1 MFAGSSLYK
10 PSMLFLS
17 YDVVVWFTKQTL
29 ESSYCWPLINITII
43 VLKKNVKFPQDKTK
57 KDRQEI
63 FSKWF
68 PQDNTEQCYSYMPFI
83 YLLRGWG
90 RVWTL
95 IRPILVLGA
104 LKLHF
109 EALHPDLEPIHG
121 LDGRLSARWVV
132 EAHKSC
138 NSNSTICEIFQ
149 NNIHNQGL
157 IEIFSPFLFIS
168 PRIYKVL
175 FV

>member
-1 MFAGSSLYK
+1 MWSFPKTRQRKTDKKYSQNGSPKITQNNARVICL
-10 PSMLFLS
+10 LF
-17 YDVVVWFTKQTL
+17 T
-29 ESSYCWPLINITII
+29 CWG
-43 VLKKNVKFPQDKTK
+43 
-57 KDRQEI
+57 
-63 FSKWF
+63 W
-68 PQDNTEQCYSYMPFI
+68 
-83 YLLRGWG
+83 WG

-149 NNIHNQGL
+149 NNIQNQGL
-157 IEIFSPFLFIS
+157 IKKYSFLFFLIS
-168 PRIYKVL
+168 PWIYKVYKVL
-175 FV
+175 FI

>member
-1 MFAGSSLYK
+1 MWSFPKTRQRKTDKKYSQNGSPKITQNNATVMCL
-10 PSMLFLS
+10 LF
-17 YDVVVWFTKQTL
+17 T
-29 ESSYCWPLINITII
+29 CWG
-43 VLKKNVKFPQDKTK
+43 
-57 KDRQEI
+57 
-63 FSKWF
+63 
-68 PQDNTEQCYSYMPFI
+68 
-83 YLLRGWG
+83 GWG

-138 NSNSTICEIFQ
+138 NSNSTISKI
-149 NNIHNQGL
+149 L
-157 IEIFSPFLFIS
+157 IEIFPPFLSYFPLNLQSLQSAFHLRKRWSHDHKLNIS
-168 PRIYKVL
+168 QNFKLV
-175 FV
+175 

>member
-1 MFAGSSLYK
+1 MWSFPKTRQRKTDKKYSQNGSPKITQNNATVICL
-10 PSMLFLS
+10 LF
-17 YDVVVWFTKQTL
+17 T
-29 ESSYCWPLINITII
+29 CWG
-43 VLKKNVKFPQDKTK
+43 
-57 KDRQEI
+57 
-63 FSKWF
+63 
-68 PQDNTEQCYSYMPFI
+68 
-83 YLLRGWG
+83 GWG

-138 NSNSTICEIFQ
+138 NSNSTVCEIFQ
-149 NNIHNQGL
+149 NYIQNQGL
-157 IEIFSPFLFIS
+157 IENILSFSFLFPLEFTKFTKCFS
-168 PRIYKVL
+168 SKKTLVPRP
-175 FV
+175 

>member
-1 MFAGSSLYK
+1 MWSFPKTRQRKTDKKYSQNGSPKITQNNATVICL
-10 PSMLFLS
+10 LF
-17 YDVVVWFTKQTL
+17 T
-29 ESSYCWPLINITII
+29 CWG
-43 VLKKNVKFPQDKTK
+43 
-57 KDRQEI
+57 
-63 FSKWF
+63 
-68 PQDNTEQCYSYMPFI
+68 
-83 YLLRGWG
+83 GWG

-138 NSNSTICEIFQ
+138 NSNSTVCEIFQ
-149 NNIHNQGL
+149 NYIQNQGL
-157 IEIFSPFLFIS
+157 IEIFFPFLSYFPLNLQRLQS
-168 PRIYKVL
+168 VFYLRKRWSHDHKLNLSQNSKVVLLWKL
-175 FV
+175 FW